1 MENPNCKNCMR
12 FQTCKFVEKNDEFVK
27 QMYPMFLY
35 AESNNLDKIFY
46 ENAKTC
52 RYFVDNEIK
61 IDTLLSKI
69 DSAKSQIEWL
79 IAYVASKTRPAESTV
94 ECLQRVL
101 NGYKENLK

>member
-1 MENPNCKNCMR
+1 MR

-61 IDTLLSKI
+61 IDTLLAKI
-69 DSAKSQIEWL
+69 ETAKWQLEWL
-79 IAYVASKTRPAESTV
+79 KAYVDSETRPAESTV
-94 ECLQRVL
+94 
-101 NGYKENLK
+101 KTLKKVIDDYNNSFNQS